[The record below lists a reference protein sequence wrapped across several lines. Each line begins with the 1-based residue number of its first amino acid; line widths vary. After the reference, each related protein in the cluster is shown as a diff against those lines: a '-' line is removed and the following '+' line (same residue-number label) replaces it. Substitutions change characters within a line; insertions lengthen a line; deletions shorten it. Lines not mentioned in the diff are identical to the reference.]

1 MKQMVLVEQLVE
13 LEVSSTQNVKQ
24 VNQLYSFHHYSMPV
38 NVVAAVVMG
47 LQMMVLTVLMN

>member
-1 MKQMVLVEQLVE
+1 MVLVEQLVE